1 MAKNLISFRLDPAHL
16 ELLRKQA
23 GPGMSASTYAR
34 ELVLRGLHGDAVNG
48 AVHQRLG
55 AVEETQSKLRRDI
68 RLLLEGIFAL
78 SSRRSLDEVRTMVR
92 RILR

>member
-1 MAKNLISFRLDPAHL
+1 MAKNLISFRIDPAHL

-23 GPGMSASTYAR
+23 GPGMSSSTYAR

-48 AVHQRLG
+48 AVQTRLS
-55 AVEETQSKLRRDI
+55 AVEENQAKLRRDV
-68 RLLLEGIFAL
+68 RLLLEGVFAL
-78 SSRRSLDEVRTMVR
+78 SSRRPLDEVRTMVR